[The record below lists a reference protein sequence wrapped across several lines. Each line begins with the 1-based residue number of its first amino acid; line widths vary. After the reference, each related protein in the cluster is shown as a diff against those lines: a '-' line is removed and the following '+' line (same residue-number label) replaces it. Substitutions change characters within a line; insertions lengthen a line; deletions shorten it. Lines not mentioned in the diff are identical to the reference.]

1 MRGVLLLFPIQSY
14 AIASESGISL
24 KRMVHTSNPHVEDIG
39 RPPIG
44 LNCNDVSP
52 LPSNVLGSD
61 VVNIAI
67 VNSAELTRLEVVKF
81 LYQITILFFYIALKV
96 NDMRTIILHSSR
108 NVATFLYSLTRRR
121 CWCWRRRR

>member
-1 MRGVLLLFPIQSY
+1 M
-14 AIASESGISL
+14 
-24 KRMVHTSNPHVEDIG
+24 M
-39 RPPIG
+39 
-44 LNCNDVSP
+44 SP

-81 LYQITILFFYIALKV
+81 LYQITILFFYIALV

-108 NVATFLYSLTRRR
+108 NVATLSSTAT
-121 CWCWRRRR
+121 